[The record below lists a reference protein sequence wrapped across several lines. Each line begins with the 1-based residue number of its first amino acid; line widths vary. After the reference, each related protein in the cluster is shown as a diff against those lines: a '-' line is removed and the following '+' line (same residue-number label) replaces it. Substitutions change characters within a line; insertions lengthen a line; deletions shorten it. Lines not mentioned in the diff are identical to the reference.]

1 MLFTI
6 PRASE
11 NVPREYTELLDE
23 IDRLAERLDRQFQI
37 PMTRVR
43 FGWDPVIGFIPIAG
57 DLVTAALAV
66 KIILSARKLGADK
79 ALLRRMAAN
88 TAIDATFGLIPV
100 AGTIFDLFYRANARN
115 VALLLEAIRKERGA

>member
-1 MLFTI
+1 MTFTI
-6 PRASE
+6 PSASE
-11 NVPREYTELLDE
+11 DVPREYTELLDE

-57 DLVTAALAV
+57 DIVTVALAL
-66 KIILSARKLGADK
+66 KIILAARKLGADR

-88 TAIDATFGLIPV
+88 TAIDATFGLIPI
-100 AGTIFDLFYRANARN
+100 AGTVFDLFYRANVRN
-115 VALLLEAIRKERGA
+115 VALLMEAIRTQRGP